1 MLLDINGTYYKNVK
15 YIENRTDY
23 FFTDMTNI
31 KNFDLNLLKIEKID
45 IINISLLKILI
56 MKIFFILFSI
66 K

>member
-1 MLLDINGTYYKNVK
+1 MLLDINGNYYKNVK